1 MTASQPHRR
10 TFLEIFAAPLAV
22 ALISLVGLLAAL
34 IGDGWWDGL
43 SWVALAVPALLYLYF
58 VWRRGDGR
66 RD

>member
-10 TFLEIFAAPLAV
+10 TFSEIFALPLAV

-58 VWRRGDGR
+58 VWRAADGR